1 MVCISG
7 CDSAIIVKWSTCV
20 CHAISHY
27 SRNDTI
33 CFTIFYFLCNSIR
46 FSNVV
51 CWCSKIGASHTM
63 VYMYITPLVAVLFAA
78 VQMNMYRFNR
88 SSVELSFCRS
98 MVCEIG
104 ESKSSF
110 YCRGTYIK
118 IGKQITYDLLSY
130 FYFVRR

>member
-33 CFTIFYFLCNSIR
+33 CFTIFYFLCNSIWS
-46 FSNVV
+46 SNVV

-63 VYMYITPLVAVLFAA
+63 VYMYITPLVAVLFATVWA
-78 VQMNMYRFNR
+78 NEYVSFQQIIGGIIIFVGLWFVKSEKVKVHSIAGNLYQNR
-88 SSVELSFCRS
+88 KTDRL
-98 MVCEIG
+98 
-104 ESKSSF
+104 
-110 YCRGTYIK
+110 
-118 IGKQITYDLLSY
+118 
-130 FYFVRR
+130 